1 MIEGKPRNKVC
12 DGFTPSPDG
21 GDGVGNLPGREQ
33 QKHVRC
39 TETCMYRNM
48 KGHRAI
54 GTQDILRWPDQ
65 ASGKSHKNEA
75 QHYLLK

>member
-12 DGFTPSPDG
+12 DGFTHSPNG
-21 GDGVGNLPGREQ
+21 GDAVGSLPGREKQ
-33 QKHVRC
+33 RQ
-39 TETCMYRNM
+39 MYRNM

-54 GTQDILRWPDQ
+54 GTQGILRWTDQ

-75 QHYLLK
+75 